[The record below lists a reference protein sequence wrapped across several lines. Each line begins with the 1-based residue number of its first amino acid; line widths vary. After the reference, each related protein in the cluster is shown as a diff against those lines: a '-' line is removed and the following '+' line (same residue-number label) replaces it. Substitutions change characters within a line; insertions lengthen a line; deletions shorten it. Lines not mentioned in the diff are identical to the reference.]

1 MEKFERKIWV
11 IGHKNPD
18 TDSICSAIAYANL
31 KCKLEG
37 NRFEAKR
44 AGNIN
49 QETAFVLNYFGVEE
63 PELVF
68 DVGTQVRDVD
78 FRQTEGIAESISLKK
93 AWELMKESGVV
104 TLPILKKKR
113 LSGVITIAD
122 IANSYMNVYDN
133 TVISRACTPIKNLVE
148 TLDGR
153 LVVGDGKAVVT
164 EGKVLIAAANP
175 DLMENYIE
183 PHDLVILG
191 NRYESQLCAIEM
203 NAGVIIVCEGA
214 PVSLTIKKM
223 AEEHDCIVISTKY
236 DTFTAARLI
245 NQSMPVA
252 YFMTKENLVCFHTD
266 DPVEEISETMARLRH
281 RDFPIL
287 DSQGFY
293 QGMIS
298 RRNLLGMKQKQ
309 IILVDHN
316 ERTQAADGVEHAE
329 ILEIID
335 HHRLGTIET
344 MAPIFFRNQPVG
356 CTATIIY
363 QMYEEE
369 KIPIDKKIAGLLC
382 SAIISDTLLFR
393 SPTCTDVDRAAAA
406 KLATIAGINPE
417 RYAREMFTASS
428 DYANKTAEQI
438 FHQDFKEF
446 CMGDYK
452 VGIGQINSMNKNELD
467 SMKEKMKKYLPQAMK
482 KHGVHFVFF
491 MMTSI
496 MDESSDL
503 LFAGAGAEELL
514 EKAFGSTPADGVLTI
529 PGLVSRKKQ
538 MVPALTMVIQ
548 N

>member
-1 MEKFERKIWV
+1 MDITRKVWV

-49 QETAFVLNYFGVEE
+49 QETAFVLNYFGVDE

-78 FRQTEGIAESISLKK
+78 FRRTEGISESISLKK
-93 AWELMKESGVV
+93 AWELMKETGVV

-113 LSGVITIAD
+113 LVGVITIAD
-122 IANSYMNVYDN
+122 IANSYMNVYDS
-133 TVISRACTPIKNLVE
+133 TVVTRANTPIKNLVE
-148 TLDGR
+148 TLDGK
-153 LVVGDGKAVVT
+153 LTVGDSKAVLSS
-164 EGKVLIAAANP
+164 GKVLIAAANP
-175 DLMENYIE
+175 DMMENYIE
-183 PHDLVILG
+183 QGDIVILG

-203 NAGVIIVCEGA
+203 SASVIVVCEGA
-214 PVSLTIKKM
+214 PVSLTIKKL
-223 AEEHDCIVISTKY
+223 AEEKGCSIITTKY
-236 DTFTAARLI
+236 DTFTVARLI
-245 NQSMPVA
+245 NQSMPVG
-252 YFMTKENLVCFHTD
+252 YFMTKENIVCFHLE

-281 RDFPIL
+281 RDFPVL
-287 DSQGFY
+287 DAQGFY

-344 MAPIFFRNQPVG
+344 MSPIFFRNQPVG

-369 KIPIDKKIAGLLC
+369 KIPIDKQTAGLLC

-393 SPTCTDVDRAAAA
+393 SPTCTDFDRSAAN
-406 KLATIAGINPE
+406 KLAIIAEINIE
-417 RYAREMFTASS
+417 KYAKEMFTASS
-428 DYANKTAEQI
+428 NFGGKTAEQI
-438 FHQDFKEF
+438 FHQDYKEF
-446 CMGDYK
+446 IMGDYK
-452 VGIGQINSMNKNELD
+452 VGIGQINSMNKSELD
-467 SMKEKMKKYLPQAMK
+467 SMKDKMKKYLPQAVK

-496 MDESSDL
+496 MDESSTL
-503 LFAGAGAEELL
+503 LFTGNGAQELA
-514 EKAFGSTPADGVLTI
+514 EKAFNMEAADGEMEI
-529 PGLVSRKKQ
+529 AGLVSRKKQ
-538 MVPALTMVIQ
+538 MVPKLTMIIQ
-548 N
+548 E